1 MIPQVSREII
11 PDILI
16 PKITVRSDKKY
27 DIMLNAKSKN
37 VSVIAFA
44 RRKLQYL
51 KMKLVRNP
59 NARPMNRLTMPSKAN

>member
-1 MIPQVSREII
+1 
-11 PDILI
+11 
-16 PKITVRSDKKY
+16 
-27 DIMLNAKSKN
+27 MLNAKSKN

-59 NARPMNRLTMPSKAN
+59 NARPMNRLTMPSKANCSTISNGMNHVKVAA